1 MEELKKQYL
10 EAAVN
15 ASTMEEKQVATMNL
29 LTILEQER
37 KDRET
42 DEKLALDRDRN
53 EIQKE
58 ANNLQRLGIWT
69 GLGLSVGGFL
79 GGLLYDMKGGFMSQP
94 FSKGLSN
101 FGSDFV
107 KKLFRR

>member
-10 EAAVN
+10 DAAVN
-15 ASTMEEKQVATMNL
+15 ASTMEEKQAATMNL

-42 DEKLALDRDRN
+42 DAKLALDKDRN

-58 ANNLQRLGIWT
+58 ANSLQRLGIWA
-69 GLGLSVGGFL
+69 GVGLSVGGFL
-79 GGLLYDMKGGFMSQP
+79 GGLFYDMKSGFISQP
-94 FSKGLSN
+94 FSKSIAS